1 MWHPRND
8 PSAHPETR
16 RITIRDLAG
25 RTGPQQL
32 DVQTE
37 GDEEQDLMQGHFVQQ
52 DLGGGLSLHGGDVLE
67 CQAFDVRSGIDEGLS
82 CIFFLDGRIETMIGD
97 RSFHFQGTRQ
107 HPVSALMLMNT
118 GPESFHRRSPARQRV
133 THLVVHASP
142 DWLAHHGCDTVADH
156 SSANRILSDNLAGH
170 RWTVSSSVKTMIHSL
185 LDLPSRVAPLERLH
199 AEACAIQIIA
209 ESLGQATQS
218 CAVPAHKT
226 GTAARGR
233 NILARA
239 KEFIAGHNTDDLT
252 VEAIARAAGISVS
265 GLHALFRQ
273 YEHCGVLEYV
283 RNLRLDQAYDALL
296 TGQSTISE
304 AAHAAGY
311 RHPANFATA
320 FKRRFSVPPICIARV
335 ARD

>member
-1 MWHPRND
+1 MWHPRNE
-8 PSAHPETR
+8 PSSHPETR
-16 RITIRDLAG
+16 RITIRDLAS

-32 DVQTE
+32 EVRTD
-37 GDEEQDLMQGHFVQQ
+37 GDDEQDLMRGHFVQL

-97 RSFHFQGTRQ
+97 RSIQFQGTRQ
-107 HPVSALMLMNT
+107 HPVSALSLMNT
-118 GPESFHRRSPARQRV
+118 GHESFHRRSPARQRV

-142 DWLAHHGCDTVADH
+142 EWLAHHGCDTVADH
-156 SSANRILSDNLAGH
+156 SSTRRFLTDNLAGH
-170 RWTVSSSVKTMIHSL
+170 RWTVSSSVQNMIRSL
-185 LDLPSRVAPLERLH
+185 IDLPSRVAPLDRLH

-218 CAVPAHKT
+218 DPVPAHKT

-233 NILARA
+233 TILVRA
-239 KEFIAGHNTDDLT
+239 KEFIAGSKTEDLT
-252 VEAIARAAGISVS
+252 VEVIARAAGISVS
-265 GLHALFRQ
+265 GLQTLFRQ

-283 RNLRLDQAYDALL
+283 RNLRLDQAYDTLL
-296 TGQSTISE
+296 TGRSTISE
-304 AAHAAGY
+304 AAYTAGY

-320 FKRRFSVPPICIARV
+320 FKRRFSVPPICIARK